1 MLKLSRILATLLV
14 LFTFNSRSQI
24 NDDYKIPK
32 KSLVD
37 LIDVDLAPSVIR
49 DSENKI
55 MIFLYRSAYKSIEDL
70 SRKEMRLGGLRVD
83 PDRHIGSRTNYY
95 NRVKIAKLDEG
106 KTAKEI
112 SGLPSKINLSN
123 FQFSPDESKIA
134 MTNTTEN
141 GVEVWVLNLLD
152 LNAKKIF
159 KENANATMGNVIKW
173 INNKE
178 LIVKSLPDN
187 LKPLINT
194 NSSIP
199 TGPTITENSGSKA
212 QNRTYQDLLKNPN
225 DVENFKQLTT
235 SKLLIVDLDG
245 NQKKWLPSRMYKSI
259 QLSPDKKYVLIDFIK
274 TPFSYIVPYNRF
286 PTETHVYDTDAN
298 LIKIINDAPLLE
310 ELPKGFMS
318 TTQGKRNFRWRSDKP
333 STLSFSIALDG
344 GDPLKKVE
352 YRDALY
358 QWEAPFNYPSKFLTK
373 VKNRINAIYWGNDK
387 TAIIMDLWWNNRNTK
402 TYVFNPSN
410 SKIKAK
416 IINDRNYQDT
426 YSDPGS
432 FVMKKNKYNSYVLLI
447 KKNFVYSIGEG
458 FSENGQYPFLDKV
471 NLESGN
477 STRIYKSPYKNKY
490 ENIIDYDIKQ
500 NELLVRIESPNQ
512 YPNYYKNSLK
522 SKKLE
527 QLTFF
532 ENPFESLKNVKKE
545 IISYK
550 REDGLELSGV
560 LYLPKDNIEKTSKNP
575 MILWAYP
582 REYKDK
588 SSASQKTNN
597 PNRFTYPSW
606 SSPIY
611 WVNQGYI
618 ILDRAAFPIVGEGDK
633 EPNDSFREQLVS
645 NAKAAIDAVDK
656 MGYIDRDKVAVGGH
670 SYGAFMV
677 ANLLSHSNLFAA
689 GIARSGAYNRT
700 LTPFGFQSEERSYW
714 EAPNV
719 YYTMSPFMHAD
730 KMKTPLL
737 LIHGEADNNSGTYPM
752 QSVRYFN
759 ALKGLGATARLVMF
773 PKESHGYRAKETI
786 LHLIWEQDRWLEKY
800 VKNKSI
806 LNKN

>member
-1 MLKLSRILATLLV
+1 M
-14 LFTFNSRSQI
+14 
-24 NDDYKIPK
+24 
-32 KSLVD
+32 
-37 LIDVDLAPSVIR
+37 
-49 DSENKI
+49 
-55 MIFLYRSAYKSIEDL
+55 
-70 SRKEMRLGGLRVD
+70 
-83 PDRHIGSRTNYY
+83 
-95 NRVKIAKLDEG
+95 
-106 KTAKEI
+106 
-112 SGLPSKINLSN
+112 
-123 FQFSPDESKIA
+123 
-134 MTNTTEN
+134 
-141 GVEVWVLNLLD
+141 
-152 LNAKKIF
+152 
-159 KENANATMGNVIKW
+159 
-173 INNKE
+173 
-178 LIVKSLPDN
+178 
-187 LKPLINT
+187 
-194 NSSIP
+194 P
-199 TGPTITENSGSKA
+199 T
-212 QNRTYQDLLKNPN
+212 R
-225 DVENFKQLTT
+225 
-235 SKLLIVDLDG
+235 
-245 NQKKWLPSRMYKSI
+245 R
-259 QLSPDKKYVLIDFIK
+259 
-274 TPFSYIVPYNRF
+274 R
-286 PTETHVYDTDAN
+286 
-298 LIKIINDAPLLE
+298 
-310 ELPKGFMS
+310 
-318 TTQGKRNFRWRSDKP
+318 
-333 STLSFSIALDG
+333 
-344 GDPLKKVE
+344 
-352 YRDALY
+352 
-358 QWEAPFNYPSKFLTK
+358 
-373 VKNRINAIYWGNDK
+373 
-387 TAIIMDLWWNNRNTK
+387 
-402 TYVFNPSN
+402 
-410 SKIKAK
+410 
-416 IINDRNYQDT
+416 
-426 YSDPGS
+426 
-432 FVMKKNKYNSYVLLI
+432 
-447 KKNFVYSIGEG
+447 
-458 FSENGQYPFLDKV
+458 QYPFLDKV

-560 LYLPKDNIEKTSKNP
+560 LYLPKDNIEKTSKSP

-714 EAPNV
+714 EAPDV

-800 VKNKSI
+800 VKNKSTTV
-806 LNKN
+806 KN